1 MLEAPSQRFRSKEVY
16 RVAADFLATRQWYE
30 SPVSSRLKSCFGL
43 RCDCGGHFS
52 TASLL
57 SSSGKQFEMISTSWY
72 VSFQLHDTVRYVGA
86 SNHHKMGTLW
96 TWWDEL
102 WCLTMFL
109 STKGS
114 KVCQGNAPQTIT
126 SPLPTCTVGTRQNGF
141 VISCCLCQI
150 WTYHMNIVAYIKTH

>member
-1 MLEAPSQRFRSKEVY
+1 MTHSKRCWKHLLKDLGLKKSIELLQIFWPLVSDMNFPFPHVSKVVLVWDVTVEAISVQR
-16 RVAADFLATRQWYE
+16 A
-30 SPVSSRLKSCFGL
+30 SCHLQENSL
-43 RCDCGGHFS
+43 R
-52 TASLL
+52 
-57 SSSGKQFEMISTSWY
+57 W
-72 VSFQLHDTVRYVGA
+72 FQLHDTVRYVGA

-102 WCLTMFL
+102 RCLTMFL

>member
-1 MLEAPSQRFRSKEVY
+1 MLEALSQRFRSKEVY
-16 RVAADFLATRQWYE
+16 RVAADFLATHQWYE
-30 SPVSSRLKSCFGL
+30 SPVPSHLKSCFGL

-57 SSSGKQFEMISTSWY
+57 SSSGKQFEMISTLWY
-72 VSFQLHDTVRYVGA
+72 SA

-102 WCLTMFL
+102 RCLTMFL

-114 KVCQGNAPQTIT
+114 KVCQENVPHTIT

-150 WTYHMNIVAYIKTH
+150 WTYHLNIVAYIKTH